1 MNALPFTGELA
12 SLQRI
17 WSLLGHHRRAM
28 LVAVGFRVLQS
39 MALGIGFWGALDVVT
54 GMAAG
59 RQMTPAWA
67 AGITAL
73 MALSLLGQLLFS
85 YLSVRRAWDTSF
97 QVGRKLRLRLLQHL
111 KTLPMGYHLPRQ
123 NGDIATV
130 LTTDVTMIEGF
141 LSDALAKIVQAIALP
156 ATILGFLA
164 WQDLGLAIALA
175 TSLLLALPVAMLI
188 SRNFSGIALQRQE
201 VQAQAGGVMIEY
213 LQGIQ
218 VIRAFNRMAEG
229 QEMFARALEQFRD
242 ISIRMVLLLALPMV
256 SFAAIVMLAVPI
268 ASGAVAVRLEDTPTG
283 LLVTVLML
291 VFAIAGPLVNLAA
304 VMERIR
310 IADASLKRM
319 DRVLMAKP
327 LPQAAGTPVEPAGHG
342 IRFDNVS
349 FGYEPAARVL
359 RNVSFD
365 AAPGSMTAIVGASG
379 SGKSTILNLLARF
392 WDVDQ
397 GRIEIG
403 GCDLRHLTSQCL
415 GALVSVVFQ
424 DVYLFSG
431 SIRDNIAAGCPNAT
445 QDEIEAAA
453 RAAQAHAFITAL
465 PDGYNSQTGEGG
477 VLLSG
482 GERQRISIARAILKD
497 SPIVLLDEAT
507 AALDPS
513 NDRALQD
520 ALAQLVRDKTLIVVA
535 HKLTTIEAASQILVL
550 RDGQIAERGTH
561 TELAAANGLYAR
573 MLSRK
578 TRALGWR
585 ISSRKEDAENA

>member
-1 MNALPFTGELA
+1 MNAGPFTGELA
-12 SLQRI
+12 SLRRI
-17 WSLLGHHRRAM
+17 WSLLGDHRRAT
-28 LVAVGFRVLQS
+28 LVAVSFRVLQL

-59 RQMTPAWA
+59 RQMTSAWA
-67 AGITAL
+67 AEITVI
-73 MALSLLGQLLFS
+73 MGFSLLGQLLFS
-85 YLSVRRAWDTSF
+85 YLSVQRAWDTSF
-97 QVGRKLRLRLLQHL
+97 QVGCQLRLRLLEHL
-111 KTLPMGYHLPRQ
+111 KSLPMGFHLSRH
-123 NGDIATV
+123 NGDTATV
-130 LTTDVTMIEGF
+130 LTTDVTMIESF
-141 LSDALAKIVQAIALP
+141 LSDALAKIVQAITLP
-156 ATILGFLA
+156 ATIIGVMA
-164 WQDLGLAIALA
+164 WQDVGLAMALA

-188 SRNFSGIALQRQE
+188 SRKLSGVAAQRQE

-213 LQGIQ
+213 LQGIR
-218 VIRAFNRMAEG
+218 VIRAFNRMVEG
-229 QEMFARALEQFRD
+229 EEMFARALEQFRD

-256 SFAAIVMLAVPI
+256 SFAAIVMLAVPV
-268 ASGAVAVRLEDTPTG
+268 ASGAVAMRFQDTPTG
-283 LLVTVLML
+283 LLITALML
-291 VFAIAGPLVNLAA
+291 VFAIAGPLVNLAT

-319 DRVLMAKP
+319 DRVLEAKP
-327 LPQAAGTPVEPAGHG
+327 LLQATGTPAEPVSHG
-342 IRFDNVS
+342 IRFENVS
-349 FGYEPAARVL
+349 FGYDPVAPVL
-359 RNVSFD
+359 RDVSFD

-403 GCDLRHLTSQCL
+403 GCDLRHLTPQCL

-431 SIRDNIAAGCPNAT
+431 SIRDNIAVGCPSAT
-445 QDEIEAAA
+445 QNEIESAA
-453 RAAQAHAFITAL
+453 RAAQAHEFIIAL
-465 PDGYNSQTGEGG
+465 PDGYDSATGEGG

-497 SPIVLLDEAT
+497 APVVLLDEAT

-513 NDRALQD
+513 NDRAIQD
-520 ALAQLVRDKTLIVVA
+520 ALAHLVRDKTLIVVA